1 MKTALGRGIESLLP
15 DKGEE
20 VIKLDIERI
29 LPSEDQPRKVFRDE
43 SLKELAE
50 SIKERGV
57 IQPVIVKRIGDGTFR
72 LIAGERRWRAAK
84 IAGLKKIPA
93 IIKDYA
99 SRDALEIALIENIQR
114 EDLDPIETAL
124 AFEKLQKEYNLTQ
137 EEIAKKV
144 GKDRATVANY
154 LRLLNLPDEI
164 KRYIHAGKITFGHAR
179 ALLSIPDVK
188 MQMECAMEII
198 KKNLSVRAS
207 EEIAKRFIE
216 KKKKRQQ
223 SVKDPHIKDLEQKLK
238 KALGTDVRIIE
249 KGKKGKIEII
259 FNSHDEF
266 QRLFDFLIH

>member
-15 DKGEE
+15 EKGEE
-20 VIKLDIERI
+20 VIKLDIDRI
-29 LPSEDQPRKVFRDE
+29 LPGEDQPRKVFRDE

-50 SIKERGV
+50 SIKEKGV
-57 IQPVIVKRIGDGTFR
+57 IQPVIVKRTGDGTFR

-99 SRDALEIALIENIQR
+99 SKDALEIALIENIQR
-114 EDLDPIETAL
+114 EDLDPVETAL
-124 AFEKLQKEYNLTQ
+124 AFERLQKEYNLTQ

-164 KRYIHAGKITFGHAR
+164 KRYIHEGKITFGHAR

-188 MQMECAMEII
+188 MQVECAREII
-198 KKNLSVRAS
+198 KKNLSVRSS
-207 EEIAKRFIE
+207 EEIARRFIE
-216 KKKKRQQ
+216 KKKKREQP
-223 SVKDPHIKDLEQKLK
+223 VKDPHIKDLEQRLK